1 MKALIFDFDGLIV
14 DTEVAEFEA
23 WREVYAGHGAEL
35 TLEVWADV
43 VGSAQGYFDPVAY
56 LEGLIGRPVDRAK
69 VQAQRR
75 RRTMEIIEEL
85 PILPGVLEY
94 LDEAR
99 DRGLLL
105 GVASN
110 SSHEWVEGHLARKGL
125 LDRFDVIRCA
135 EDVEKAKPAP
145 DLYLSALSA
154 LDARPDEAIA
164 FEDSPH
170 GARAAVAA
178 GIYCVAVPST
188 LTKHLDFSFADLK
201 LNSLADLPL
210 ADLIR
215 LAKDAERV

>member
-135 EDVEKAKPAP
+135 EDVEKAKPARI
-145 DLYLSALSA
+145 YICRRSA
-154 LDARPDEAIA
+154 
-164 FEDSPH
+164 
-170 GARAAVAA
+170 
-178 GIYCVAVPST
+178 PST
-188 LTKHLDFSFADLK
+188 PGRMK
-201 LNSLADLPL
+201 LLPL
-210 ADLIR
+210 KTRPTVPGRRWPRGYTALPCRAPSRNIWTSV
-215 LAKDAERV
+215 LPT